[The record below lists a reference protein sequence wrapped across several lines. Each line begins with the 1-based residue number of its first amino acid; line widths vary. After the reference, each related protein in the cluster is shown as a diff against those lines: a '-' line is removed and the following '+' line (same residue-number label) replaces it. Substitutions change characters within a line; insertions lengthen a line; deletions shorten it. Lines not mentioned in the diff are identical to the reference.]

1 MPISLEKARNT
12 FLTSMASREVSPAAL
27 LLPHYFTRFSVSDR
41 KEESGMKLLQLI
53 HFGMAEG
60 TSGTRG
66 GNSGGNG
73 GGGGK

>member
-1 MPISLEKARNT
+1 MQPD
-12 FLTSMASREVSPAAL
+12 AL

-41 KEESGMKLLQLI
+41 KEESGMKLLKLI

-66 GNSGGNG
+66 GNSGGGSTG